1 MSGESTSKR
10 SVVEKIVIVFLLGY
24 GMHYLGYFL
33 RIRYFNWLD
42 SLSLDE
48 GMQHCCMYLGHTIFL
63 LILLL
68 YAWAVKGDRKYIL
81 SFAHGRAGR
90 NLKYAFFGALVG
102 FGEMGIC
109 ILAASMNGNLTIRSS
124 ASVSV
129 PIFIFAA
136 LCVFIQATTEEVESR
151 AFVFGKMHGDGVP
164 LVTAAIVSSFYF
176 SYLHAANPGFG
187 LLPLLSIFIVGIQ
200 YVLCY
205 HYFRTIWFNFTA
217 HMVWNYTQD
226 FLFGLPDSGKP
237 AAVSVFSTEV
247 QGSGFFYDKT
257 FGIEGS
263 WMAILMNFLV
273 CIIVFAVGKHMRK
286 KESR

>member
-1 MSGESTSKR
+1 MSGGSSSKR
-10 SVVEKIVIVFLLGY
+10 SVVETIVIVFLLGY

-42 SLSLDE
+42 SLSISE
-48 GMQHCCMYLGHTIFL
+48 GLQHCCMYLGHTIFL

-81 SFAHGRAGR
+81 SFAHGKAGR
-90 NLKYAFFGALVG
+90 NLKFAIFGALAG
-102 FGEMGIC
+102 FSEMGIC
-109 ILAASMNGNLTIRSS
+109 ILAASINGNLTIKSS

-136 LCVFIQATTEEVESR
+136 LCVFVQAATEEVESR

-164 LVTAAIVSSFYF
+164 LVTAAIVSSFFF

-187 LLPLLSIFIVGIQ
+187 LLPLLSIFVVGIQ

-205 HYFRTIWFNFTA
+205 HYFRTIWFNFMA

-237 AAVSVFSTEV
+237 AAVSVFSTQV
-247 QGSGFFYDKT
+247 QGSGFFYDKS

-263 WMAILMNFLV
+263 WMAILVNILV
-273 CIIVFAVGKHMRK
+273 CIIVFAVGKQMQK
-286 KESR
+286 KERR